1 MNISSRTP
9 EGKKHT
15 CANCGHQFRI
25 SPSVAGDACCPI
37 CNTLVW
43 PNGRDESDADE
54 RREKKKRTRRAKKK
68 KEASR
73 TKKKTRRKKKGE

>member
-15 CANCGHQFRI
+15 CTNCGHVFRI
-25 SPSVAGDACCPI
+25 SPSVAGDACCPA

-43 PNGRDESDADE
+43 PDGRDESDADE
-54 RREKKKRTRRAKKK
+54 RRRKKKKRTRRAKTKK
-68 KEASR
+68 D
-73 TKKKTRRKKKGE
+73 TKKKNTRRKKKGK